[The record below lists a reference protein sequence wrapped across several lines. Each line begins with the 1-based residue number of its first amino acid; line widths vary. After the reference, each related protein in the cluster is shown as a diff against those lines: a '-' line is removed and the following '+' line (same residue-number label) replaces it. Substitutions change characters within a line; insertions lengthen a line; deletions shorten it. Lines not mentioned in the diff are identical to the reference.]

1 MPAPAA
7 PPPSADRP
15 EGDATTASVVGDVV
29 ELEVSAIVAGGDG
42 LARSSDGVVVFVP
55 DALPGER
62 VRAEI
67 VERKARHTRARVV
80 EVLVPSVDRV
90 VPPCRFVEAGCGG
103 CDLQHAAPDAQRR
116 LKAAV
121 VADALRRLGGIDDV
135 AVALGPV
142 LPTHG
147 FRTTVRAA
155 VRDGR
160 TGFRRRR
167 SHDVLVVDDCLV
179 AHPLAADVLG
189 GTFAGADEV
198 TVRVAPATG
207 ERLALVAPHAGGV
220 QVPDDVVVVGA
231 DALARGRRAVVH
243 DEVAGRRFR
252 ISAGSF
258 FQSRADGAA
267 ALVDE
272 VLAAGG
278 DELATAR
285 TVADLYGGVGLFGAV
300 IGALPHR
307 PRVVLVERSRSSCAD
322 AAVNLA
328 DLDAV
333 VQRRP
338 VERWRPVPA
347 DVVVADPARAGLG
360 RPGVDVVT
368 ATGAAV
374 VVLVSCDAAALGRDA
389 GLLVDAS
396 YRLEQ
401 VTTVDLFPHTHHVE
415 VVTRFVRR

>member
-1 MPAPAA
+1 M
-7 PPPSADRP
+7 
-15 EGDATTASVVGDVV
+15 
-29 ELEVSAIVAGGDG
+29 
-42 LARSSDGVVVFVP
+42 
-55 DALPGER
+55 
-62 VRAEI
+62 
-67 VERKARHTRARVV
+67 
-80 EVLVPSVDRV
+80 
-90 VPPCRFVEAGCGG
+90 
-103 CDLQHAAPDAQRR
+103 
-116 LKAAV
+116 
-121 VADALRRLGGIDDV
+121 
-135 AVALGPV
+135 
-142 LPTHG
+142 
-147 FRTTVRAA
+147 
-155 VRDGR
+155 
-160 TGFRRRR
+160 
-167 SHDVLVVDDCLV
+167 
-179 AHPLAADVLG
+179 
-189 GTFAGADEV
+189 
-198 TVRVAPATG
+198 
-207 ERLALVAPHAGGV
+207 
-220 QVPDDVVVVGA
+220 
-231 DALARGRRAVVH
+231 
-243 DEVAGRRFR
+243 
-252 ISAGSF
+252 
-258 FQSRADGAA
+258 
-267 ALVDE
+267 
-272 VLAAGG
+272 LAAGG

-415 VVTRFVRR
+415 VVARFVRR

>member
-1 MPAPAA
+1 
-7 PPPSADRP
+7 
-15 EGDATTASVVGDVV
+15 
-29 ELEVSAIVAGGDG
+29 
-42 LARSSDGVVVFVP
+42 
-55 DALPGER
+55 
-62 VRAEI
+62 
-67 VERKARHTRARVV
+67 
-80 EVLVPSVDRV
+80 
-90 VPPCRFVEAGCGG
+90 
-103 CDLQHAAPDAQRR
+103 
-116 LKAAV
+116 
-121 VADALRRLGGIDDV
+121 
-135 AVALGPV
+135 
-142 LPTHG
+142 
-147 FRTTVRAA
+147 
-155 VRDGR
+155 
-160 TGFRRRR
+160 
-167 SHDVLVVDDCLV
+167 
-179 AHPLAADVLG
+179 
-189 GTFAGADEV
+189 
-198 TVRVAPATG
+198 
-207 ERLALVAPHAGGV
+207 
-220 QVPDDVVVVGA
+220 
-231 DALARGRRAVVH
+231 
-243 DEVAGRRFR
+243 
-252 ISAGSF
+252 
-258 FQSRADGAA
+258 
-267 ALVDE
+267 LVDE

-389 GLLVDAS
+389 GLLVDAG

>member
-55 DALPGER
+55 GALPGER

-121 VADALRRLGGIDDV
+121 VAGALRRLGGIDDV

-231 DALARGRRAVVH
+231 GALARGRRRGARR
-243 DEVAGRRFR
+243 GRRA
-252 ISAGSF
+252 S
-258 FQSRADGAA
+258 
-267 ALVDE
+267 LP
-272 VLAAGG
+272 
-278 DELATAR
+278 
-285 TVADLYGGVGLFGAV
+285 DLGGVV
-300 IGALPHR
+300 LPE
-307 PRVVLVERSRSSCAD
+307 PRRRR
-322 AAVNLA
+322 
-328 DLDAV
+328 
-333 VQRRP
+333 RRP
-338 VERWRPVPA
+338 GGRG
-347 DVVVADPARAGLG
+347 ARRGW
-360 RPGVDVVT
+360 
-368 ATGAAV
+368 
-374 VVLVSCDAAALGRDA
+374 
-389 GLLVDAS
+389 
-396 YRLEQ
+396 
-401 VTTVDLFPHTHHVE
+401 
-415 VVTRFVRR
+415 